1 MNTISDLFVA
11 CLYLETEKSY
21 FETRKKLDEWMVV
34 LTIVGWSFSFFS
46 SIVLPITN
54 EVNELKKYKFDTA
67 QAQLSMFVH

>member
-1 MNTISDLFVA
+1 VD

-34 LTIVGWSFSFFS
+34 LTIVGWSFSFFFLNGS
-46 SIVLPITN
+46 SN
-54 EVNELKKYKFDTA
+54 HQVNELKKYKFDTA